1 MAVISRAKKNLQD
14 LPQNNKIPADKRK
27 MSEQGWTDP
36 KILEQP
42 LELHRVAR
50 PLRPVKY
57 VPTKSIVFYS
67 KNSAP
72 QFTYDIKIKM
82 PIKATSVIVQV
93 LYAAL
98 NPVDL
103 KIYNG
108 YTTNMNSFTGLG
120 REFVGKITHLGKN
133 VKDYQIDDVVMG
145 TFFHPHLG
153 KGTLQSSIELDVNK
167 DVFFLKPEGLSLQE
181 AAGGSYALGAAYSLL
196 STVKQL
202 QNNTN
207 DDVNIL
213 IYGGGSSVGMFALQ
227 ILKYHYKI
235 ASKITIICSAYATN
249 VIKAQ
254 FPELIDELIF
264 INYLSFAKNKP
275 SKTLSAMI
283 QDQEIIEYVNTPG
296 STQTAVLS
304 VPYTQGKYDLV
315 LDFVGGYDLIENSS
329 KIMNKN
335 AEYITTVGDYKF
347 NYRKDVYAFNNLQK
361 NNLEMFGRSL
371 WSKMSWDFQYT
382 HFQFDP
388 ALKYNTSYY
397 NDWKTHVHDMLEH
410 QTVKVVVDKVYDWK
424 DYKNALEYLGAG
436 HAHGK
441 VVLKVEVF

>member
-1 MAVISRAKKNLQD
+1 
-14 LPQNNKIPADKRK
+14 

-36 KILEQP
+36 KALEQP

-57 VPTKSIVFYS
+57 VPSKRIVFYS
-67 KNSAP
+67 KNSPP

-93 LYAAL
+93 LYVAL

-108 YTTNMNSFTGLG
+108 YTTNMNSFTGMG
-120 REFVGKITHLGKN
+120 REFVGKITHLGKD
-133 VKDYQIDDVVMG
+133 VKDYQLDDVVMG

-167 DVFFLKPEGLSLQE
+167 DVFFLKPEGLSMQE
-181 AAGGSYALGAAYSLL
+181 ASGGSYALGAAYSLL

-202 QNNTN
+202 RKTSNNNNNNNMNNNNN
-207 DDVNIL
+207 DNINIL
-213 IYGGGSSVGMFALQ
+213 INGGGSSVAMFALQ

-235 ASKITIICSAYATN
+235 TSKITVICSAYATN

-264 INYLSFAKNKP
+264 INYLSFVKNNKP
-275 SKTLSAMI
+275 AKTLSAMI

-296 STQTAVLS
+296 STETAVLS

-315 LDFVGGYDLIENSS
+315 LDFVGGYDLIENSN

-397 NDWKTHVHDMLEH
+397 NDWKTHVRDMLNH
-410 QTVKVVVDKVYDWK
+410 QTVKVVIDKVYDWK
-424 DYKNALEYLGAG
+424 DYTDALNYLRAG